1 MTHPDRRPNLKLF
14 LPALAL
20 LTTSC
25 TGVAT
30 TIESVIGCVKSERQ
44 PPPTMIGGTL
54 LTKHELVVRTPDRTY
69 ILLSAGDHAKKIDK
83 EYNVGDEVKLS
94 IVLSESF
101 YRGDSTARAVAEQN
115 LSYRMSRVLNARVIA
130 LDETNSG
137 TQLNKLGTK
146 TCDLSKLEG
155 R

>member
-1 MTHPDRRPNLKLF
+1 MAHPDRHPNLKLF

-44 PPPTMIGGTL
+44 PPPTMIGGTIL
-54 LTKHELVVRTPDRTY
+54 SKHELVVKTTTRTY
-69 ILLSAGDHAKKIDK
+69 VLLSEGDHAKKIDK
-83 EYNVGDEVKLS
+83 EYNAGDEVKLS
-94 IVLSESF
+94 ILLSESF
-101 YRGDSTARAVAEQN
+101 YRGDSTARAVAEKN
-115 LSYRMSRVLNARVIA
+115 LAHRMSTVLNARVIA
-130 LDETNSG
+130 LDETGKS

-146 TCDLSKLEG
+146 TCDPSKP
-155 R
+155 